1 MKLAHFKTLIAAALA
16 LLVVSM
22 PVYASETDERIE
34 SSARESHV
42 FKTYLKHDDIRIQSQ
57 DGEVILTGYVSEESH
72 RILARETVA
81 GLPGVISVD
90 NRLNVK
96 DRESSMTRSD
106 LLIRDK
112 VQSTLMFHRNVNAEM
127 TWIDVK
133 DGVVTLRGTATS
145 LAQKDLTSE
154 YARDIEGVIDVNNEM
169 IISSSGDNTFPA
181 SVGGYVDDVSI
192 NSQVNMMLLF
202 HRSTSFLHTMAS
214 TKGGVVTLT
223 GSARNAAEIDL
234 VTKLVSDIHGVRG
247 VNNQMIIR

>member
-1 MKLAHFKTLIAAALA
+1 MKVVYFATLLVATLA

-22 PVYASETDERIE
+22 PVYASQTDERIE

-42 FKTYLKHDDIRIQSQ
+42 FKTYLKHDDIRIQSR
-57 DGEVILTGYVSEESH
+57 DGAVTLTGHVSEESH
-72 RILARETVA
+72 RTLAMETVA

-96 DRESSMTRSD
+96 GGESTMTHSD

-112 VQSTLMFHRNVNAEM
+112 VQSTLMLHRSVNAEM
-127 TWIDVK
+127 TRVEVR
-133 DGVVTLRGTATS
+133 DGNVTLLGTATS
-145 LAQKDLTSE
+145 QAQKDLTSE
-154 YARDIEGVIDVNNEM
+154 YARDIEGVNDVKNEM
-169 IISSSGDNTFPA
+169 IISNSGDSSFPS
-181 SVGGYVDDVSI
+181 SVGEYVDDVSI
-192 NSQVNMMLLF
+192 NSQVNMALLF

-223 GSARNAAEIDL
+223 GTARNAAEIDL
-234 VTKLVSDIHGVRG
+234 VSKLVSDIHGVRS